1 MPGRSG
7 PVPLSKNGK
16 LPGKR
21 PRPQLGRFARWLK
34 VQRVKATYQG
44 KPITQRDLANLLGM
58 PYSRIVKLE
67 EDVYVPRI
75 EWIDDFARFFK
86 YDADKLYLMAWELP
100 PDMHYFLT
108 CTKQGEKMVE
118 NIRKIMNKLPEAE
131 PTIDATGQKNYEEKG
146 RHRVFARYDYFSRMD
161 DRVREDALQRKNESR
176 VDPVAPERGK
186 LLD

>member
-1 MPGRSG
+1 MPERTG

-21 PRPQLGRFARWLK
+21 PRARMGRFARWLK
-34 VQRVKATYQG
+34 VQRIKATYDG
-44 KPITQRDLANLLGM
+44 KPITQRDLARILGM

-67 EDVYVPRI
+67 EDVYVPRL
-75 EWIDDFARFFK
+75 EWIDDFARFFR

-108 CTKQGEKMVE
+108 CTKQGEKMVK

-131 PTIDATGQKNYEEKG
+131 PTIDDTAQKAYEEKG
-146 RHRVFARYDYFSRMD
+146 KHRVFARYDYFSRMD
-161 DRVREDALQRKNESR
+161 DRVREDEVQRKVDAR
-176 VDPVAPERGK
+176 VERLAQKRGDP
-186 LLD
+186 